1 MIAHLWLDYQ
11 RADPERRRPGMI
23 LLAVGG
29 VAAALTSVDYLAV
42 AAERDDA
49 QAQVEGLRGAAEQ
62 RSAAQAKTPAPAAA
76 RETRAIGPSAAHW
89 DALFAALEAASDDSV
104 TLLTLHPGE
113 KEIQLSGEAK
123 DFPSAVDYVQRLQS
137 QPAVANVRMTQSET
151 VAENPRHPVRFAL
164 AADWRSA
171 R

>member
-1 MIAHLWLDYQ
+1 
-11 RADPERRRPGMI
+11 MI
-23 LLAVGG
+23 LLGVGV

-42 AAERDDA
+42 AAERDDV

-62 RSAAQAKTPAPAAA
+62 RQAALAKVPAPSSA
-76 RETRAIGPSAAHW
+76 RASKAVAPSAAHW
-89 DALFAALEAASDDSV
+89 DALFASLEAASDDSV

-113 KEIQLSGEAK
+113 KEIRLSGEAK

-137 QPAVANVRMTQSET
+137 QPSLANVRLTQSET
-151 VAENPRHPVRFAL
+151 VAENPHHPVRFAL